1 MCNEPIK
8 ICPKLHNTKNNNNF
22 NKTNSIPIVC
32 THYAPIKIILCI
44 FM

>member
-8 ICPKLHNTKNNNNF
+8 ICPKLHNTIIGIINNNNF

-32 THYAPIKIILCI
+32 TYLPYN
-44 FM
+44 